1 MTKSNTYLLLV
12 VLTKRLYSG
21 IRDQEL
27 LSRFE
32 RGEGEREREEREQ
45 KEKEEEEVIELLE
58 DKEELILP
66 EISPAQGMELCAQLE
81 MLCLQYPDVSGMHML
96 VPQTQVQKLCARL
109 RVEENNRQ
117 MQTTLNRFWS
127 KDGAPT

>member
-1 MTKSNTYLLLV
+1 MA
-12 VLTKRLYSG
+12 G
-21 IRDQEL
+21 
-27 LSRFE
+27 E
-32 RGEGEREREEREQ
+32 RGRGSYWALRG
-45 KEKEEEEVIELLE
+45 
-58 DKEELILP
+58 
-66 EISPAQGMELCAQLE
+66 QGGADAARDIPCTGVELCAQLE
-81 MLCLQYPDVSGMHML
+81 MLCLQYPDVSGMDML